1 MRKCSPAKTAM
12 INHKLCDIAKENC
25 KSKQEDLL
33 YEEAV
38 TIRPETGAAHPL
50 RLGFSGRNARFYGRG
65 VWAAAYGACGRSDK
79 NLREVFAMKH
89 CRNAAG
95 AACRMRRGPVSIA
108 ASGLTGRAGRRTRP
122 VRPSRCSPS
131 FSRWPGWLCCFR
143 LKPYVRFGRGQRG
156 GAFTPRWRFMR

>member
-65 VWAAAYGACGRSDK
+65 VWAAAYGACGPIGQK
-79 NLREVFAMKH
+79 L
-89 CRNAAG
+89 AG
-95 AACRMRRGPVSIA
+95 GICNEALSEMRRRACR
-108 ASGLTGRAGRRTRP
+108 
-122 VRPSRCSPS
+122 
-131 FSRWPGWLCCFR
+131 
-143 LKPYVRFGRGQRG
+143 
-156 GAFTPRWRFMR
+156 